1 MRATSTS
8 AMGKEHEEAVVDAF
22 AWANARRSRSS
33 GASFHDPIDVTSEV
47 TVTECEAT
55 EKESYTLKK
64 SFWREIISKQHS
76 GKMPTLAIRF
86 RNPTG
91 GESVDLL
98 VMSLADGSALLEELE
113 AYRNESL
120 EQGLNHEPLRT

>member
-1 MRATSTS
+1 MRAQSTS

-22 AWANARRSRSS
+22 AWANAQRSRSS

-55 EKESYTLKK
+55 ENKSYSLKES
-64 SFWREIISKQHS
+64 FWHEVVSKQHS

-86 RNPTG
+86 RHPTDG
-91 GESVDLL
+91 QHTDLL

-113 AYRNESL
+113 AYRNDSL
-120 EQGLNHEPLRT
+120 VRD

>member
-8 AMGKEHEEAVVDAF
+8 AMGKEHEEAVVDMF

-33 GASFHDPIDVTSEV
+33 GASFHDPIDVTTEV

-55 EKESYTLKK
+55 EGKSYSLKL
-64 SFWREIISKQHS
+64 SFWEEIVSKQHS

-86 RNPTG
+86 RDPTG
-91 GESVDLL
+91 GKPTDLL
-98 VMSLADGSALLEELE
+98 IMSLADASALLEELE
-113 AYRNESL
+113 VYRDDSL
-120 EQGLNHEPLRT
+120 RQE